1 MQLVALASTAR
12 DLDDARTLFR
22 EYADGVAEPCC
33 FASFEQELAGLP
45 GEYAPP
51 GGALLLARAN
61 TRGLAAG
68 DGAVAVGC
76 VALRRQDASS
86 GEMKRL
92 YVRDRYRGTGLGR
105 RLARDVIA
113 ESRKRGYSRLL
124 LDTLPKM
131 TEAIALYRSLGFRE
145 TGPYSGTPTPGAIF
159 FELKLS

>member
-1 MQLVALASTAR
+1 MAGSKQ
-12 DLDDARTLFR
+12 DLDDARALFH

-51 GGALLLARAN
+51 GGALLIAR
-61 TRGLAAG
+61 
-68 DGAVAVGC
+68 DGAAVAGC
-76 VALRRQDASS
+76 AALRRHDPAS

-92 YVRDRYRGTGLGR
+92 YVRGRYRGTGLGR
-105 RLARDVIA
+105 RLAEKIIL
-113 ESRKRGYSRLL
+113 ESRNRNYGRLL

-145 TGPYSGTPTPGAIF
+145 TGPYSDAPTPGAVF
-159 FELKLS
+159 FELRLS

>member
-1 MQLVALASTAR
+1 MQVVALASSAR
-12 DLDDARTLFR
+12 DLDDARVLFR

-51 GGALLLARAN
+51 GGALLLARVN
-61 TRGLAAG
+61 TRGLAG
-68 DGAVAVGC
+68 DGVVAVGC
-76 VALRRQDASS
+76 VALRRHDPSS

-92 YVRDRYRGTGLGR
+92 YVRDRYRGSGLGR
-105 RLARDVIA
+105 RLAGDVIG
-113 ESRKRGYSRLL
+113 ECRKRGYARLL

-145 TGPYSGTPTPGAIF
+145 TEPYSSAPTPGAIF